1 MEPKYLRIAK
11 DLEQQFPQMLS
22 AGSRRLPSEEALG
35 RQYSCSRQ
43 TVRAALEYL
52 RQQNR
57 IIKQN
62 GSGSYIADGYAPR
75 IAVLFPSTSEYLY
88 PRMLR
93 SIERFFREHH
103 YEVMAFST
111 EGSAIKERRI
121 LESFLHDPPAGI
133 ILCAARAA
141 FPCICEEILQKLSL
155 LGIPLVYLGS
165 SYEFPPQAVTVASDA
180 RSGAYKLVDALS
192 RQGYQRILGL
202 LLANDKRNALLYA
215 GAAISAMDHGLS
227 FEEETFYWLSREEYK
242 DLQRGLFELPKGFPA
257 PSEEPSV
264 ILCGNDEIAYHITRI
279 LQRNGY
285 KIPED
290 IGVAGFD
297 NSYYTLQGE
306 LSISSV
312 GPSEGSAAQEAAKA
326 LFARLTGHA
335 VPSRLL
341 PMQFYPG
348 QSTGTE

>member
-22 AGSRRLPSEEALG
+22 AGTRRLPSEAALT
-35 RQYSCSRQ
+35 RQFSCSRQ

-62 GSGSYIADGYAPR
+62 GSGSFIADGYTPR
-75 IAVLFPSTSEYLY
+75 IAVLLPSTSEYIY

-93 SIERFFREHH
+93 TIDRFFREHH
-103 YEVMAFST
+103 YEVTGYST
-111 EGSAIKERRI
+111 EGSAVKERRI
-121 LESFLHDPPAGI
+121 LEGFLHDPPAGI

-155 LGIPLVYLGS
+155 LGIPLVYLGN
-165 SYEFPPQAVTVASDA
+165 SYDFPSQAVTIASDV

-192 RQGYQRILGL
+192 RQGYRRILGL
-202 LLANDKRNALLYA
+202 LLANDRRNSLLYA
-215 GAAISAMDHGLS
+215 GAAISSMDHGLS
-227 FEEETFYWLSREEYK
+227 FEEENFRWLSREEYK
-242 DLQRGLFELPKGFPA
+242 DLQRGLYELPEGFPS
-257 PSEEPSV
+257 PSDEPSV
-264 ILCGNDEIAYHITRI
+264 ILCGNDEIAYHMTRI
-279 LQRNGY
+279 LQRDGY
-285 KIPED
+285 RVPED
-290 IGVAGFD
+290 IGVAGYD
-297 NSYYTLQGE
+297 NSYFTLQGE

-312 GPSEGSAAQEAAKA
+312 GSPDGSAATEAARA
-326 LFARLTGHA
+326 LFSRLTGHA
-335 VPSRLL
+335 VKSRLL

-348 QSTGTE
+348 QSTSK